1 MDEAINKNRVFGVD
15 DPKELGADL
24 ATSSQPSSSW
34 LLSSC
39 LDQQG
44 QLQLTVP
51 STVSVVSTNLL
62 GNMVIIEDM
71 NCKIDIIEGK
81 ENIK

>member
-15 DPKELGADL
+15 DPKELGRI
-24 ATSSQPSSSW
+24 
-34 LLSSC
+34 LSSHIIATKFIMV
-39 LDQQG
+39 
-44 QLQLTVP
+44 TVILSRP
-51 STVSVVSTNLL
+51 TGTTAVNCAINSVVSTNLS